1 MSLNNPW
8 VMAGVAAAVYAAWY
22 FGRDQ
27 GYRNGYVKAQ
37 RDFLLDKTSSP
48 QAGLAYD
55 PTALTATVS
64 NAGTSGMTIA
74 SNPAI
79 SSVNMSTNGA
89 AYNV

>member
-1 MSLNNPW
+1 MSLSNPW
-8 VMAGVAAAVYAAWY
+8 VFAGVAAAIFGAWY
-22 FGRDQ
+22 YGKDH
-27 GYRNGYVKAQ
+27 GYRSGYVKAQ
-37 RDFLLDKTSSP
+37 RDFLRDKYEGP
-48 QAGLAYD
+48 RVGLAYD

-79 SSVNMSTNGA
+79 SSVNTNGA

>member
-8 VMAGVAAAVYAAWY
+8 VMAGVAAAVYGAWY
-22 FGRDQ
+22 FGQ
-27 GYRNGYVKAQ
+27 KNGYRWGYSAAQ
-37 RDFLLDKTSSP
+37 QDALR
-48 QAGLAYD
+48 AGAPGPSAKFPLAYD

-64 NAGTSGMTIA
+64 NAGSSGMTIA

-79 SSVNMSTNGA
+79 SSVNTNGA